1 VTSPLSA
8 HGGMS
13 FRQAN
18 KLQEECAMKKLILL
32 AAAAAFLA
40 PAMISSAGAETVN
53 VRIGTPAYRAQA
65 QERVVVRSGSDCR
78 MVTTKI
84 KQRGKTIIKKV
95 RKCG

>member
-1 VTSPLSA
+1 
-8 HGGMS
+8 
-13 FRQAN
+13 
-18 KLQEECAMKKLILL
+18 MKKLILL

-40 PAMISSAGAETVN
+40 PAMISSAGAESVN

-84 KQRGKTIIKKV
+84 KQHGKTIIKKV
-95 RKCG
+95 RKCR